1 MIREENKL
9 NDETTLRATLD
20 YLAENQKY
28 IEERRRIKDIEE
40 RRKIQYLLTEIAEE
54 DRIEA
59 QKQKE
64 ANPDYYMLKK
74 SGCGA
79 CKRAN
84 KILSRLPGTLRSEVI
99 GEDMKQAILTRVS
112 EEIGEDWRT
121 FPCIWRNGKWI
132 GGCSDLEEYLKT

>member
-1 MIREENKL
+1 MVRNEKNL
-9 NDETTLRATLD
+9 DDEMTLRATLD
-20 YLAENQKY
+20 SLADNQKY
-28 IEERRRIKDIEE
+28 IEERRRRKIKDIEE
-40 RRKIQYLLTEIAEE
+40 RRKIQYLLTEITEE

-59 QKQKE
+59 QKE

-84 KILSRLPGTLRSEVI
+84 KILSRLPGTLRSKVI
-99 GEDMKQAILTRVS
+99 GEDMKEAILTRVS
-112 EEIGEDWRT
+112 QEIGEDWKT

-132 GGCSDLEEYLKT
+132 GGCSDLEEYVKS

>member
-1 MIREENKL
+1 MVRKEKNLDDEMTLREE
-9 NDETTLRATLD
+9 LD
-20 YLAENQKY
+20 SLVDNQKY

-84 KILSRLPGTLRSEVI
+84 KILSRLSGTLRSEVI
-99 GEDMKQAILTRVS
+99 GEDMKKAILTRVS
-112 EEIGEDWRT
+112 AEIGEDWTT

-132 GGCSDLEEYLKT
+132 GGCSDLEEDLKT